1 MRYFVTSEYGA
12 KNGRPHYHMILF
24 GFPFTGKMAGDLL
37 AECWQNGFVQAHP
50 LTIKE
55 IAYVCKYMYE
65 KVCVPRFFGMKRST
79 NLLCFVLGI
88 LVLALDL

>member
-1 MRYFVTSEYGA
+1 
-12 KNGRPHYHMILF
+12 MILF

-65 KVCVPRFFGMKRST
+65 KVCVPRFFGMKEVRT
-79 NLLCFVLGI
+79 FY
-88 LVLALDL
+88 ALFPKSRYWLWIYES